1 MKMTLSRSDG
11 ALLRMRVSR
20 YELSRNIGR
29 EPYPSEM
36 KQLFKGAT
44 RVGGQMNVN
53 GSMQCRSERSSTWS
67 RQMSDEQGVDELAN
81 EPNDRGIRRPAS
93 VPRSSLRRADEP
105 ARLVATM
112 RSEDGVCA
120 IDPRLLVRLGA
131 ALGPSFSSSGTK
143 AVGGPDWYTPT
154 IQNVSK
160 CDRRKYRPCRPEKN
174 PCKTDYPG

>member
-1 MKMTLSRSDG
+1 MKR
-11 ALLRMRVSR
+11 
-20 YELSRNIGR
+20 
-29 EPYPSEM
+29 
-36 KQLFKGAT
+36 LFEGAT

-120 IDPRLLVRLGA
+120 NDPRPLVRLGA
-131 ALGPSFSSSGTK
+131 ALGPAFSSSRTE
-143 AVGGPDWYTPT
+143 AVGSQGWYTPA
-154 IQNVSK
+154 IENVSK
-160 CDRRKYRPCRPEKN
+160 CAGPEYRPCRPEKN
-174 PCKTDYPG
+174 PCKTGYPG